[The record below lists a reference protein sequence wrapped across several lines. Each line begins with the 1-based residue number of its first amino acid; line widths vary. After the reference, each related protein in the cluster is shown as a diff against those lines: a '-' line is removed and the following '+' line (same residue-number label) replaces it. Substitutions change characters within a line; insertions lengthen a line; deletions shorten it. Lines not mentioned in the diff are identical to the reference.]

1 MSDEKIKAKL
11 DQVKGGIKQVV
22 GKATENK
29 KLEAEGMVEKTIA
42 KGKEIVDDIKEGSE
56 GAVATLGANGVVK
69 IASAMVFIK

>member
-11 DQVKGGIKQVV
+11 DQVKGDIKQVV
-22 GKATENK
+22 GKVTENK

-56 GAVATLGANGVVK
+56 GTVD
-69 IASAMVFIK
+69 SIKKALDKKK

>member
-42 KGKEIVDDIKEGSE
+42 KGKEIVDDIKEVSE
-56 GAVATLGANGVVK
+56 GAVD
-69 IASAMVFIK
+69 SIKKALDKKK

>member
-29 KLEAEGMVEKTIA
+29 KLEAEGMGEKTIA
-42 KGKEIVDDIKEGSE
+42 KGK
-56 GAVATLGANGVVK
+56 
-69 IASAMVFIK
+69 

>member
-22 GKATENK
+22 GKVTENK

-56 GAVATLGANGVVK
+56 GSVD
-69 IASAMVFIK
+69 SIKKELDKKK

>member
-56 GAVATLGANGVVK
+56 GAVGSIRKALDK
-69 IASAMVFIK
+69 KK

>member
-22 GKATENK
+22 GKVTENK

-42 KGKEIVDDIKEGSE
+42 KGKGIVDDIKEGSE
-56 GAVATLGANGVVK
+56 GAVD
-69 IASAMVFIK
+69 SIKKALDKKK

>member
-56 GAVATLGANGVVK
+56 RAVDN
-69 IASAMVFIK
+69 IKKALDKKNSN

>member
-11 DQVKGGIKQVV
+11 DQVKGDIKQVV
-22 GKATENK
+22 GKVTENK

-56 GAVATLGANGVVK
+56 GAVD
-69 IASAMVFIK
+69 SIKKALDKKK

>member
-56 GAVATLGANGVVK
+56 GAVY
-69 IASAMVFIK
+69 SIKKALDKKK

>member
-56 GAVATLGANGVVK
+56 GTVD
-69 IASAMVFIK
+69 SIKKALDKKK

>member
-22 GKATENK
+22 GKVTENK

-56 GAVATLGANGVVK
+56 GTVD
-69 IASAMVFIK
+69 SIKKALDKKK

>member
-22 GKATENK
+22 GKVTENK

-42 KGKEIVDDIKEGSE
+42 KGKEVVDDIKEGTE
-56 GAVATLGANGVVK
+56 GAVD
-69 IASAMVFIK
+69 SIKKALDKKK

>member
-29 KLEAEGMVEKTIA
+29 KLEEEGMVEKTIA
-42 KGKEIVDDIKEGSE
+42 KGKEIIDDIKEGSE
-56 GAVATLGANGVVK
+56 GAVD
-69 IASAMVFIK
+69 SIKKALDKKK